1 MGLTFHYTG
10 RIRQYAL
17 INKMTAEAEDI
28 SRSLGWKYNI
38 IDDDKLKGILLSPER
53 SDPLSL
59 TFAPNGR
66 LCSILSVMVNEPDDP
81 FYYSAFTK
89 TQFAG
94 PDTHIALLKLLH
106 YISNK
111 YFSEIEVNDEGLYW
125 GAWDEKILLEQ
136 FAKYN
141 YALNAVT
148 AALSGMKAVP
158 GETPQSLA
166 DRIEEELKK
175 KLSGEE

>member
-10 RIRQYAL
+10 RISEDAL
-17 INKMTAEAEDI
+17 IDKMTAEVEDI
-28 SRSLGWKYNI
+28 SRSLGWKYDI
-38 IDDDKLKGILLSPER
+38 IDDDKLKGILLSPENC
-53 SDPLSL
+53 DPLSL

-66 LCSILSVMVNEPDDP
+66 LCSIVSVMVNEPDDP
-81 FYYSAFTK
+81 FYYYAFTK

-106 YISNK
+106 YLSNK

-125 GAWDEKILLEQ
+125 GTWDEKILLEQ
-136 FAKYN
+136 FTKYN
-141 YALNAVT
+141 SALNAVT
-148 AALSGMKAVP
+148 TALSGLKTQP
-158 GETPQSLA
+158 GETGGSLA

-175 KLSGEE
+175 KLSGGK